1 MNQPGI
7 RVRFAPSPTGYLH
20 IGGARTAL
28 FNYLYARSMGGTY
41 LLRIEDTDT
50 ERSSQK
56 MIEQI
61 LDSLSWLGLL
71 PDEPYVLQSDNI
83 QAHQHA
89 VDTLLNEGKA
99 YRCFCTKE
107 DLEAEKEKAA
117 LENRPYRYSGKCR
130 HLTDQ
135 EIQEKLDL
143 NLPFTVRLKVPHEG
157 VTRFKDMVFKSIEVK
172 NSEIDDFI
180 IMRSDKTPVYQL
192 AVVVDDAL
200 MGITHVIR
208 GEDHLSNTPKQIHLY
223 LALGYPVPRF
233 AHVPLILAPD
243 GKRLSKRH
251 GATSVGEFR
260 DMGFLP
266 EGFINGLVHLGW
278 GTSGNQTIYT
288 LDELIHTFKIT
299 DVSKKG
305 AIFDLQKMIWI
316 NGQHISGKPSTELF
330 PWVTQAW
337 LKAGLLSQ
345 DEIENR
351 KTYLHQA
358 IDLLKS
364 RMKLIT
370 DFVSFGSYVLKDPV
384 SYDPEAVKKHWA
396 HSRVQ
401 ILMNHYIKALE
412 SLDSFDPD
420 KLEETLRHIT
430 DEAGEKAAIL
440 IHAVRLAVTGF
451 SVSPGLFELLSLL
464 GKKVVIRRLKKAVD
478 YWQT

>member
-1 MNQPGI
+1 MNQTAN

-28 FNYLYARSMGGTY
+28 FNYLYARSTGGTY

-50 ERSSQK
+50 ERSSRE
-56 MIEQI
+56 MTEQI

-83 QAHQHA
+83 QAHRHA
-89 VDTLLNEGKA
+89 VDTLLKEHKA

-107 DLEAEKEKAA
+107 ILEKEKEKAA
-117 LENRPYRYSGKCR
+117 RENRPYRYSGVCR
-130 HLTDQ
+130 NLTEK
-135 EIQEKLDL
+135 EIQQKLDQ
-143 NLPFTVRLKVPHEG
+143 NLPFTVRLKVPDEG

-180 IMRSDKTPVYQL
+180 IMRSDKTPVYHL

-223 LALGYPVPRF
+223 LALEYPVPRF

-260 DMGFLP
+260 NMGFLP
-266 EGFINGLVHLGW
+266 EGFINGLIHLGW
-278 GTSGNQTIYT
+278 GTSGNQTLYT
-288 LDELIHTFKIT
+288 PDELIRKFKIT

-316 NGQHISGKPSTELF
+316 NGQHISRKSSAELF
-330 PWVTQAW
+330 PLVTQAW
-337 LKAGLLSQ
+337 LKAGLISQ
-345 DEIENR
+345 DDIEDKTVYLNR
-351 KTYLHQA
+351 A
-358 IDLLKS
+358 IDLLKT

-370 DFVSFGSYVLKDPV
+370 DFVSFGSYMLKDPV
-384 SYDPEAVKKHWA
+384 SYDPEAVEKRWA
-396 HSRVQ
+396 HPQ
-401 ILMNHYIKALE
+401 IQNLMTHYMKALE
-412 SLDSFDPD
+412 ELESFNPEN
-420 KLEETLRHIT
+420 LENTLRTIT
-430 DEAGEKAAIL
+430 DEAGEKAAVL

-464 GKKVVIRRLKKAVD
+464 GKEIVIRRLKKALD
-478 YWQT
+478 YLQT